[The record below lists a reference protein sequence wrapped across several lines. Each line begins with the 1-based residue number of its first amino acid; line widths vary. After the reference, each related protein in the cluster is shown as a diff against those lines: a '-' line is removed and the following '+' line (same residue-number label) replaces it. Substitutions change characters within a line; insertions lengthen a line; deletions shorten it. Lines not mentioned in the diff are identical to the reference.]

1 KGGCPSDKIVLGIPA
16 YGRSFEGSNGL
27 YSNFTKPT
35 KGSWVAGNDGKGV
48 WDYKELPHPGATEIY
63 DEKLGATYSY
73 DPTSKIFT
81 SYEGPKS
88 LAQKLDYIKQYNLG
102 GTMFWSGDADA
113 KSGSPRSLI
122 TQVYN
127 TFGRANMAFEDNNL
141 NYPTSQYANIR
152 AGAAVTSAVPVT
164 SSPVAPVTTVAPVTS
179 EVPVTSSPAA
189 PVTTVAPV
197 TSEVPVT
204 SSPDAPVTT
213 VAPVT
218 SEVPVTSS
226 PDAPVT
232 TVAPVTSA
240 VHVTCSSYAP
250 VTSSAV
256 PETTPVEPVTTEATP
271 APTGGP
277 ITNPLETLAPTTTAA
292 AGDQCKGNKNVCFW
306 PLTGQTVD
314 HSQANCKLFTSFIW
328 CP

>member
-1 KGGCPSDKIVLGIPA
+1 
-16 YGRSFEGSNGL
+16 
-27 YSNFTKPT
+27 
-35 KGSWVAGNDGKGV
+35 GKGV
-48 WDYKELPHPGATEIY
+48 WDYKVLPHPGATEIY

-102 GTMFWSGDADA
+102 GTMFCVQHVRPSADA
-113 KSGSPRSLI
+113 KSDSPRSLI

-204 SSPDAPVTT
+204 SSPA
-213 VAPVT
+213 
-218 SEVPVTSS
+218 
-226 PDAPVT
+226 APVT